1 MSTGSEPPS
10 PGGSS
15 ASGTPAA
22 PDRTDD
28 AQAGER
34 DGGPAPLVRVRLDLS
49 YDGTEFH
56 GFAENAGVDTVAG
69 RLRGALEQVLG
80 TELDLTCAGRTDAG
94 VHARAQVV
102 TFDLPEDR
110 LQPARL
116 QRSLNSMLGQHVA
129 VHRVSIAPEGFDA
142 RFSATW
148 RAYRYLVLNRQDPD
162 PFLARTSWW
171 VSDPLDVDAMA
182 SAAEALRGEHDFS
195 SFCRRPKGQPEA
207 SLVRRVLHTAWVRE
221 AEPGLLR
228 FEIAASAFCHQMV
241 RSIVGTLVDV
251 GRGRTRSTDL
261 AAVLAAKDRAAAGN
275 LAPPQGLCLWQV
287 GYPGDVPPNGA
298 TDA

>member
-10 PGGSS
+10 TGGSG
-15 ASGTPAA
+15 ASGPSPVTVEVGEPDEQQEHTP
-22 PDRTDD
+22 T
-28 AQAGER
+28 
-34 DGGPAPLVRVRLDLS
+34 VRVRLDLS
-49 YDGTEFH
+49 YDGTDFH

-69 RLRGALEQVLG
+69 RLRAALEQVLG

-102 TFDLPEDR
+102 TFDLPADR
-110 LQPARL
+110 LQPERL
-116 QRSLNSMLGQHVA
+116 QRSLNSMLGQRIA
-129 VHRVSIAPEGFDA
+129 VHRVSTAPDGFDA

-171 VSDPLDVDAMA
+171 VSDPLDVEAMA
-182 SAAEALRGEHDFS
+182 GAAEALPGEHDFS
-195 SFCRRPKGQPEA
+195 SFCRRPKGQPDA
-207 SLVRRVLHTAWVRE
+207 SLVRKVLHTAWVRE
-221 AEPGLLR
+221 PEPGLLR

-251 GRGRTRSTDL
+251 GRGRTRSADL
-261 AAVLAAKDRAAAGN
+261 AAVLAAKDRSAAGN

-287 GYPGDVPPNGA
+287 GYPGDEPPGGVPA
-298 TDA
+298 T